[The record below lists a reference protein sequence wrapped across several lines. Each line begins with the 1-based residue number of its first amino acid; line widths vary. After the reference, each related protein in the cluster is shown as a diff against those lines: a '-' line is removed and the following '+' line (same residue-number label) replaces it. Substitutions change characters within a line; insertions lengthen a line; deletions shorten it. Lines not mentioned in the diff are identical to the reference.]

1 MLDITLPAVVGD
13 PAGMRALASALR
25 ADAQSVGF
33 VAASTA
39 ATVDGLEFY
48 GPAADRIKGGMSLR
62 GRSAGTLLERLV
74 ALAGLLDRAA
84 TEVEAAQRARERKLE
99 ELRRE
104 LAPQPQAA
112 H

>member
-25 ADAQSVGF
+25 NDAQSVGF
-33 VAASTA
+33 VAASAA
-39 ATVDGLEFY
+39 ATVDSLEFY
-48 GPAADRIKGGMSLR
+48 GPAADRIKFGIAVRTRMAGSLV
-62 GRSAGTLLERLV
+62 ERLV

-84 TEVEAAQRARERKLE
+84 SDVEAAQRARERKLE
-99 ELRRE
+99 QMRRDA
-104 LAPQPQAA
+104 APQAV